1 MRSSRSFYQVI
12 CSMVAVI
19 VSQSAS
25 AESNDWPCQ
34 QILVPQVS
42 AAVVWDGPS
51 VGTETSDWHD
61 DPRVATLV
69 AAITTP
75 LSTEAAAAS
84 AIAAFAAG
92 LSPEEKDR
100 VLTLAFAGVIETL
113 NRDRAKLVEGIKRY
127 SRDQSRRAEAIGAE
141 LDAMVRLEKDPS
153 DAAAARLAELT
164 EQMEIEQRVFDERER
179 SIEYLCMRPVAVEQR
194 LGFLA
199 RRIAE
204 HLD

>member
-1 MRSSRSFYQVI
+1 
-12 CSMVAVI
+12 MVAVI
-19 VSQSAS
+19 VFQSAS

-42 AAVVWDGPS
+42 AAVVWDGPP

-75 LSTEAAAAS
+75 LSNEETAAS

-92 LSPEEKDR
+92 LSAEEKDR
-100 VLTLAFAGVIETL
+100 VLTLAFAGVLETL

-164 EQMEIEQRVFDERER
+164 ERMEIEQRVFDERER